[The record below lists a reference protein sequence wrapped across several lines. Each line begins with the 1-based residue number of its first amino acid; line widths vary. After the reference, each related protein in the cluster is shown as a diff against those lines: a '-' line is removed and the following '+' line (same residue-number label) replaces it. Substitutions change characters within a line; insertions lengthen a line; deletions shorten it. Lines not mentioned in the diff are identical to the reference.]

1 MTTIDVF
8 IQNKNWRKYI
18 QNPKR
23 HLKKNYI
30 YAQRCIKEIRN
41 KNINLTILLAGNK
54 EIKLINKKFRKKNK
68 STDILSF
75 PYYTRKELKKTSNNK
90 KIYLGDI
97 ILNIY
102 KIKKKNFLDEFD
114 KLWIHGLLHLVGYKH
129 YRDKDFNKMNSLENK
144 IYKLLKK

>member
-54 EIKLINKKFRKKNK
+54 EIKFLNKKFRKKNK

>member
-54 EIKLINKKFRKKNK
+54 EIKFLNKKFRKK
-68 STDILSF
+68 
-75 PYYTRKELKKTSNNK
+75 KKK
-90 KIYLGDI
+90 
-97 ILNIY
+97 
-102 KIKKKNFLDEFD
+102 KKKN
-114 KLWIHGLLHLVGYKH
+114 
-129 YRDKDFNKMNSLENK
+129 
-144 IYKLLKK
+144 

>member
-54 EIKLINKKFRKKNK
+54 EIKFLNKKLRKKNK

>member
-18 QNPKR
+18 QNPKK

-54 EIKLINKKFRKKNK
+54 EIKFLNKKFRKKNK